1 VAELVDADKMINAQK
16 QAKKPIIKHKP
27 EKKQPSNALI
37 KAERRASRN
46 ERWHEKQ
53 EKEREIMEQVLA
65 DEHGMS
71 ITFCPSPPYL
81 LGAIEC

>member
-1 VAELVDADKMINAQK
+1 VDADKMINAQE
-16 QAKKPIIKHKP
+16 QAKKPILKHRA
-27 EKKQPSNALI
+27 EKKRPSKALI
-37 KAERRASRN
+37 KAERRARRN

-53 EKEREIMEQVLA
+53 EKEREAMEQVLV

-71 ITFCPSPPYL
+71 IPFHPYPPSL

>member
-1 VAELVDADKMINAQK
+1 MAELVDADKMINAQK

-71 ITFCPSPPYL
+71 IPFYPSPPYL